1 MWNNY
6 FLQIRKK
13 YSMRVSS
20 KEPLII
26 NFDGKD
32 VTKNKDFNILEEYK
46 GSFRYA
52 ICLAAK
58 YFSNKYKCLCIY
70 GGDEISFIFENP
82 MDLINDINSDNNT
95 FSTEIISVFSQ
106 YFFDYF
112 NRFYDGEK
120 IFFHGKC
127 FSIHKDKIKSF
138 IKYKSKLIEV
148 LTTTY
153 FLKKNNVHKAGNIKL
168 NEKIDMCL
176 KYPEYNKFINIQK
189 GVMYYS
195 GNQIDLESFLNDKI
209 SVINDKEDVI
219 EFDESMFSDILGT

>member
-106 YFFDYF
+106 YFYKYF
-112 NRFYDGEK
+112 NDKYANGPVYW
-120 IFFHGKC
+120 HCKC
-127 FSIHKDKIKSF
+127 SNIPKGKIKSY
-138 IKYKSKLIEV
+138 IRYRS
-148 LTTTY
+148 LTIFELSLTY
-153 FLKKNNVHKAGNIKL
+153 FLKRKEFKDAGKIALAKKIQKC
-168 NEKIDMCL
+168 NEI
-176 KYPEYNKFINIQK
+176 PEYKKIEKFAK
-189 GVMYYS
+189 GRLYIS
-195 GNQIDLESFLNDKI
+195 GEQVDLEHFLNNKI
-209 SVINDKEDVI
+209 VKLPDIKREEAVTFLDINN
-219 EFDESMFSDILGT
+219 F

>member
-112 NRFYDGEK
+112 NR
-120 IFFHGKC
+120 C
-127 FSIHKDKIKSF
+127 
-138 IKYKSKLIEV
+138 
-148 LTTTY
+148 
-153 FLKKNNVHKAGNIKL
+153 
-168 NEKIDMCL
+168 
-176 KYPEYNKFINIQK
+176 
-189 GVMYYS
+189 
-195 GNQIDLESFLNDKI
+195 
-209 SVINDKEDVI
+209 
-219 EFDESMFSDILGT
+219 